1 MNRIHYLKISSIY
14 YDKVI
19 AELKR
24 FELRLNDRGF
34 ELGDYLI
41 LREIVEPVKR
51 ITGRECLVRI
61 VYMTQNFTGLEPG
74 WAILSIKKLAEEK
87 IIHGSTRNFPETGC
101 DHIDI
106 ELNENEKH
114 CLKCHKVWMVE
125 K

>member
-1 MNRIHYLKISSIY
+1 MHRIHYLRISSVH
-14 YDKVI
+14 YDKVVD
-19 AELKR
+19 ELKR

-61 VYMTQNFTGLEPG
+61 VYMMQNFTGLEPG

-87 IIHGSTRNFPETGC
+87 IIHGSTLKFPETGC
-101 DHIDI
+101 DHKDT
-106 ELNENEKH
+106 ELNGKEKY
-114 CLKCHKVWMVE
+114 CLKCYKVWTVE